1 MTLYRHVPS
10 ITNFPVY
17 LGNLDTLID
26 PLPGRLERRGGAQ
39 EAAPLPQ
46 LSGPHHHRLLLPCQ
60 PGPGGHRAGRLLLE
74 VLSEVQNTVPNFTL
88 KYDPEVT
95 PDAFAEAAIR
105 CSLAC
110 SNPALCSHP
119 ANRDTFDDYGVSS
132 CYNILPIRG
141 GAYTLTRVTLT
152 RLVDD
157 ARGVEHFVE
166 ELLPECLRLTAD
178 YMNERIRFLVEQ
190 SGFFPPASWS
200 RRALSPP
207 TAFCPCSA
215 SPVWPRRST
224 TCSGTGGW
232 CTAAT
237 GEADALGVRI
247 MEKIDAVVKTL
258 PAAHSPLTGNHFL
271 LHAQVGLDSDVGIT
285 SGVRI
290 PVGSEP
296 ESLPTTCATAPGST
310 PYFPAGWGTSSPS
323 PPMWSRTPPPC
334 WTW

>member
-1 MTLYRHVPS
+1 MPSTCWTSRPAPAISLRPAPSTTSLRGTPPTAPGTSCPDYGAFVRQGSAFLRLPPPQDLDELLFSLMTLYRHVPS
-10 ITNFPVY
+10 SPTSRCTWAIWTPSSDPFLDGWSDEEARRKLRLFLNYLDRTITDSFCHAN
-17 LGNLDTLID
+17 LG
-26 PLPGRLERRGGAQ
+26 P
-39 EAAPLPQ
+39 AAT
-46 LSGPHHHRLLLPCQ
+46 
-60 PGPGGHRAGRLLLE
+60 RAGRLLLE

-166 ELLPECLRLTAD
+166 ELLPECLRLTTD

-190 SGFFPPASWS
+190 SGFFPSSFPGPGGPLSV
-200 RRALSPP
+200 RRPLSS
-207 TAFCPCSA
+207 PCSA
-215 SPVWPRRST
+215 VT
-224 TCSGTGGW
+224 GLAEAVNHCSGTG
-232 CTAAT
+232 A
-237 GEADALGVRI
+237 GVW
-247 MEKIDAVVKTL
+247 
-258 PAAHSPLTGNHFL
+258 P
-271 LHAQVGLDSDVGIT
+271 
-285 SGVRI
+285 
-290 PVGSEP
+290 
-296 ESLPTTCATAPGST
+296 
-310 PYFPAGWGTSSPS
+310 
-323 PPMWSRTPPPC
+323 
-334 WTW
+334 